1 MAQPPAQENRG
12 ILSGYRIIDLSS
24 VVLGPFCTQILGDMG
39 ADVIKVESPDG
50 DIMRHAGPT
59 VSPGMGPIYLTI
71 NRNKRCMT
79 LDLQKP
85 AAKEILRRLIATAD
99 ALIHNVRAAGIE
111 RLGFGYEAVKAIKP
125 DIVYVHAVGFGSQG
139 VYAGRQAYDDLV
151 QAVTG
156 MSTMLPRQDG
166 STAPRYFPGLI
177 ADKTTG
183 LYAANAMLAGL
194 LHRERTGRGQFI
206 EVPMME
212 CMVSYTMAEN
222 LYGRTFLPP
231 KGPTAYTRSINPER
245 RPYATR
251 DGHIAIMPYS
261 DANWAAYFSLGGRAE
276 LIHEPRFATYAQRT
290 ENITELYSIIAEIAL
305 QRTTDEW
312 LDVLGKANVPAMRV
326 HSLDTVLDDPQMRDT
341 GFVSERHHP
350 TEGDYLSIAH
360 PVRFTDAPATV
371 RTDPPLQGQHNRE
384 ILAEL
389 GFAESEVADIAAT
402 GALG

>member
-1 MAQPPAQENRG
+1 MPLTTDEQNLG
-12 ILSGYRIIDLSS
+12 ILDGYRIVDLSS

-39 ADVIKVESPDG
+39 ADVIKIESPDG

-85 AAKEILRRLIATAD
+85 AAKEILRRLIRTAD

-111 RLGFGYEAVKAIKP
+111 RLGFGYEAVKPIKP
-125 DIVYVHAVGFGSQG
+125 DIVYVHAVGFGSNG
-139 VYAGRQAYDDLV
+139 AYAGRQAYDDLV

-156 MSTMLPRQDG
+156 MSTMLPRQD
-166 STAPRYFPGLI
+166 STTAPRYFPGLI

-183 LYAANAMLAGL
+183 LYAANALLAGL

-222 LYGRTFLPP
+222 LYGHTFVPP

-245 RPYATR
+245 RPYATK
-251 DGHIAIMPYS
+251 DGYIALMPYS
-261 DANWAAYFSLGGRAE
+261 DANWAACFRLGGRPE
-276 LIHEPRFATYAQRT
+276 LTKDPRFATYARRT
-290 ENITELYSIIAEIAL
+290 ENITELYGILSEIAV

-312 LDVLGKANVPAMRV
+312 LKVLGEANVPAMRV
-326 HSLDTVLDDPQMRDT
+326 HTLETVLEDPQMRDT
-341 GFVSERHHP
+341 GFISHRQHPSEG
-350 TEGDYLSIAH
+350 EYLCVGH
-360 PVRFTDAPATV
+360 PVRYSDAPTSV
-371 RTDPPLQGQHNRE
+371 RIDPPLQGQHNRE
-384 ILAEL
+384 ILVEL
-389 GFAESEVADIAAT
+389 GFSDDEVDGFAGQGT
-402 GALG
+402 FG